1 MGKSSGEDRIAISPQ
16 SDTDDLEIVYV
27 PIDEIIPYD
36 ENPKLHSEKDVDKL
50 IESMTVVK
58 GRIIFHQPIV
68 LDKDNVIIA
77 GHGRRL
83 AAIKLGLKN
92 VPCTYADVSKQEAIA
107 LRLADNNA
115 IGKDYDLIKLE
126 QELDKLNKQQKNHL
140 SFDLTDIDKMLEAI
154 PATKTKSTS
163 NTIKQKEIMDFDED
177 EEEDDIDLDEY
188 LDDEIDDHPKEK
200 RLETV
205 LCEGLSQE
213 MDGVTEVKTP
223 IGYIDIMTDTQIIE
237 VKRVRKWKW
246 ALGQILVYGLYHP
259 DHEKRI
265 HLFGRCKESKLQ
277 TIKDHCEKFG
287 VVVTWQYEE
296 FRP

>member
-1 MGKSSGEDRIAISPQ
+1 MTTSTEVLNIDNV
-16 SDTDDLEIVYV
+16 EIVYV
-27 PIDEIIPYD
+27 PINKIIPYD
-36 ENPKLHSEKDVDKL
+36 DNPKLHSERDIDKL

-83 AAIKLGLKN
+83 AAIKLGLKDI
-92 VPCTYADVSKQEAIA
+92 PCTYADVSKEDAIA

-115 IGKDYDLIKLE
+115 VGQDYDLAKLE
-126 QELDKLNKQQKNHL
+126 KELDKLNERQKDHL
-140 SFDLTDIDKMLEAI
+140 SFDLSDIDKMLDAI
-154 PATKTKSTS
+154 PVEKIKLSNKTK
-163 NTIKQKEIMDFDED
+163 KQKDIFNFDD
-177 EEEDDIDLDEY
+177 TDLDDDID
-188 LDDEIDDHPKEK
+188 DEIEDHPKEK

-205 LCEGLSQE
+205 LCEGLSQSIN
-213 MDGVTEVKTP
+213 GTTEVKTP
-223 IGYIDIMTDTQIIE
+223 IGYIDIMTDSQIIE

-246 ALGQILVYGLYHP
+246 ALGQILVYGLYYP

-277 TIKDHCEKFG
+277 TIKDHCVKFD